1 MKQKI
6 CCFFTHLH
14 FTLPSYYF
22 CWWQILQTESLLT
35 QIDPK
40 ENLNS
45 APWPP
50 PLKHLL
56 PGGDE
61 RLEELQNIGSITL
74 SFHVFFLSLLLLCDN
89 RLFCISTDD
98 RCDDHRYGM
107 WTLYRDSTLHN
118 KLGICTCSPHTY
130 ETVVPLQYLQRWLRP
145 EGA

>member
-74 SFHVFFLSLLLLCDN
+74 SFHVFFLPCYCFVTTGYFAFLLMTGVMITGMVCGLC
-89 RLFCISTDD
+89 T
-98 RCDDHRYGM
+98 
-107 WTLYRDSTLHN
+107 DSTLHN
-118 KLGICTCSPHTY
+118 KLGICSCSPHTY
-130 ETVVPLQYLQRWLRP
+130 ETVVPLQHLQRWLRL
-145 EGA
+145 ERA